1 MPSPFALRDPP
12 VHAVVRAN
20 RMEGR
25 VYVRCGPS
33 TTPLW
38 GGPRLHPAW
47 DGVYWGEPLEVD
59 GAPCL
64 YTFSPDPVTCPL
76 CKGAPL

>member
-1 MPSPFALRDPP
+1 MPSPLALHDPP
-12 VHAVVRAN
+12 VHAVVRSN

-25 VYVRCGPS
+25 VYFRCGPS

-38 GGPRLHPAW
+38 GGPKLHPAW
-47 DGVYWGEPLEVD
+47 EGVYWGEPLELD
-59 GAPCL
+59 GEPCL
-64 YTFSPDPVTCPL
+64 YTFSLDPVTCPL